1 MRCEIDIAEA
11 REMAVVA
18 AGLSGGWPGGIEGS
32 LAVLRRLGSVQI
44 DTISVVERAHDHVI
58 WSRNAEYEGGHI
70 SSLEAAPRRAIEYWS
85 HAAAYLPFE
94 DYRYCV
100 PRMERIKA
108 EGHEWY
114 KTDRAMA
121 RRILARVR
129 AEGPLRA
136 QDLEGPKRGAAGWWD
151 WKPEKRAL
159 EYLFHAGE
167 LVSIGRRSFQK
178 VYDLPERALGPAAA
192 PGRPSPRE
200 HAAYYVDLA
209 AASLGVF
216 ALEDIAYMRRDGV
229 EEIGGEIDARVE
241 EGRLVEVNIAG
252 LERARA
258 AAIPHFAAPES
269 LVRGG
274 MRAGHGESF
283 GILSP
288 FDPLVIDRKRTAR
301 LFGRSF
307 QLECY
312 LPSAKRSFGYFALPI
327 LARGG
332 LGGPRLAGRLDA
344 KAVRPDRLLI
354 ARRLELDEAPPI
366 NGGKPAGPAAVAAA
380 LVSALVGF
388 AAFNGA
394 DRLSLERFEAY
405 DGRIERSV
413 RAALSRFAR

>member
-1 MRCEIDIAEA
+1 MGYEINIALA
-11 REMAVVA
+11 RKMAVEA
-18 AGLSGGWPGGIEGS
+18 AGLSGGWPGGLEGS
-32 LAVLRRLGSVQI
+32 LAALRRLGSVQI
-44 DTISVVERAHDHVI
+44 DTISVVERAHGHVI
-58 WSRNAEYEGGHI
+58 WSRNADYGPGHVPA
-70 SSLEAAPRRAIEYWS
+70 LEAAPRKAIEYWS
-85 HAAAYLPFE
+85 HAAAYLPLE

-136 QDLEGPKRGAAGWWD
+136 QDFKRTNRGSAGWWD

-167 LVSIGRRSFQK
+167 LVSVGRRSFQK
-178 VYDLPERALGPAAA
+178 VYDLPERALGNDAALK
-192 PGRPSPRE
+192 RPSPRE

-216 ALEDIAYMRRDGV
+216 AREDVAYMRRDGT
-229 EEIGGEIDARVE
+229 EEIDREIDARVE
-241 EGRLVEVNIAG
+241 AGRLVEVNIVG
-252 LERARA
+252 LERVRA
-258 AAIPHFAAPES
+258 AAIPHFAAPQS
-269 LVRGG
+269 LGRGG
-274 MRAGHGESF
+274 LRAGPGESF
-283 GILSP
+283 CILSP

-312 LPSAKRSFGYFALPI
+312 LPSEKRSFGYFALPL

-332 LGGPRLAGRLDA
+332 PDGPRLAGRLDA

-354 ARRLELDEAPPI
+354 ARRLALDEAPPI
-366 NGGKPAGPAAVAAA
+366 LGGQPAGPGAVAAA
-380 LVSALVGF
+380 LAAALADF

-394 DRLSLERFEAY
+394 DHISLERFEAY
-405 DGRIERSV
+405 DGRIERSL
-413 RAALSRFAR
+413 RAALARLAR